1 VGEVYLAG
9 PKNEYGD
16 FELDTI
22 LSNEKQC
29 YALGRRAYL
38 HDLCVV
44 LMLSEMDDAV
54 RKLFIGAYLT
64 GMFEAASNPM
74 TRRPHWIAL
83 EEIHEYAPQVGLSK
97 DDPLRLTI
105 LRVAKRGRKRGMFL
119 IPMSQRP
126 ANIPPTT
133 ASPSETPG
141 EVHVDRFVRATEAEG
156 LQREVDAIED
166 REGTSVVATA
176 YLRELEEAIPRMRA
190 AIETATGH
198 QRNLETRIAEL
209 EVAVPKEGESADLY
223 ARNVELT
230 RKLAGAIQARNDAEK
245 RAGPITLLMDLIKEA
260 NKEE

>member
-1 VGEVYLAG
+1 
-9 PKNEYGD
+9 
-16 FELDTI
+16 
-22 LSNEKQC
+22 
-29 YALGRRAYL
+29 
-38 HDLCVV
+38 
-44 LMLSEMDDAV
+44 
-54 RKLFIGAYLT
+54 
-64 GMFEAASNPM
+64 
-74 TRRPHWIAL
+74 
-83 EEIHEYAPQVGLSK
+83 
-97 DDPLRLTI
+97 
-105 LRVAKRGRKRGMFL
+105 MFL

-126 ANIPPTT
+126 ANIDKDILTQCKIFIGHGVEFPTDITYYKSIFRLPDLDTRMAAMRPGDAIFRMAKVEKIVTIIPPTT